1 MKKLLIVLIVA
12 ISLFSLTSCEDYAT
26 KADYEQKQA
35 DDIGHD
41 ELGGDDTEEDGD
53 IDLDTAG

>member
-1 MKKLLIVLIVA
+1 MKKLVVVLIVA
-12 ISLFSLTSCEDYAT
+12 ISLLSLTSCEDYAVKT
-26 KADYEQKQA
+26 DYEEQQA